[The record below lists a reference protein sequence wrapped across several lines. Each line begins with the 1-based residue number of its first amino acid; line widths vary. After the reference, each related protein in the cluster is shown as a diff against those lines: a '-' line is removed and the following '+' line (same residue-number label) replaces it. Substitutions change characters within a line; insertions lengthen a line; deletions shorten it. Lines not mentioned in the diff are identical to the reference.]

1 MKIEWFVDAIDDL
14 QALRHHI
21 AQDNPIAAHRISK
34 KILSALKILSE
45 QPEMGRQGRVPNT
58 RELIISDTPYIIP
71 YRVKNGIIEI
81 LRVLHSAM
89 QWPEQF

>member
-1 MKIEWFVDAIDDL
+1 MKIRWFEDAIDDL
-14 QALRHHI
+14 EALRHYITQH
-21 AQDNPIAAHRISK
+21 NPIAAISK
-34 KILSALKILSE
+34 KILSTLNILSE

-71 YRVKNGIIEI
+71 YRVKNGIIEV

-89 QWPEQF
+89 EWPEQF

>member
-1 MKIEWFVDAIDDL
+1 VKIRWFEDAIDDL
-14 QALRHHI
+14 QALRHYI

-34 KILSALKILSE
+34 KILSTLNILSE

-71 YRVKNGIIEI
+71 YRVKNGIIEV